1 MEIEIN
7 KPKIEDEELQKLFAE
22 FPSKAA
28 IKRAKYILNQYSK
41 DSDVDIQCLAFS
53 LDRADRKLKAWEKC
67 ADRLFVYAMETLSNA
82 PNMALYEA
90 VKEDILAYNKLK
102 VNNESK
108 TSI

>member
-7 KPKIEDEELQKLFAE
+7 KPKIEDEELQRLFAE

-53 LDRADRKLKAWEKC
+53 LDRADRRSKDWIKC
-67 ADRLFVYAMETLSNA
+67 ADRLFVYAMEALSNSTST
-82 PNMALYEA
+82 ALYEK
-90 VKEDILAYNKLK
+90 VKEDVLEYNRLK
-102 VNNESK
+102 NET
-108 TSI
+108 TSV